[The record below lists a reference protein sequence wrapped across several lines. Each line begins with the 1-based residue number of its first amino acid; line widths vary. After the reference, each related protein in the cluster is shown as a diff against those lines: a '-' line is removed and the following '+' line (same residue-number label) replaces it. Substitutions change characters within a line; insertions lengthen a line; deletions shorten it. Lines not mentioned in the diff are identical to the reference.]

1 MKLYEIDSALE
12 ALVDPET
19 GELLDYEQFSRLQM
33 EREAKIE
40 NTALYVKNLEAEA
53 KAIKE
58 EEARLSERRK
68 AMENKAKRLREYI
81 GFALDGEKFE
91 TARCSISYRK
101 STALEVDD
109 ITSAAEWL
117 DYNGHPDMVVYA
129 SPSIDKRAVTALI
142 KGGTQVPGVELVDR
156 QSLQLR

>member
-19 GELLDYEQFSRLQM
+19 GELLDYEQFARLQM

-58 EEARLSERRK
+58 EEARLSDRRK

-91 TARCSISYRK
+91 TVRCSISYRK

-109 ITSAAEWL
+109 ITAAAEWL
-117 DYNGHPDMVVYA
+117 DDNGHPDMVVYSA
-129 SPSIDKRAVTALI
+129 PTIDKRAVKDLI
-142 KGGTQVPGVELVDR
+142 KGGTQVPGVELVER

>member
-12 ALVDPET
+12 ALVNPET
-19 GELLDYEQFSRLQM
+19 GELLDYEQFTRLQM
-33 EREAKIE
+33 ERDTKIE

-68 AMENKAKRLREYI
+68 SMENKAKRLREYI

-91 TARCSISYRK
+91 TARCSIGYRK
-101 STALEVDD
+101 ATALEVDD

-117 DYNGHPDMVVYA
+117 DCNGHTDMVVYS

-142 KGGTQVPGVELVDR
+142 KGGTQVPGVELVER

>member
-81 GFALDGEKFE
+81 GFALDG
-91 TARCSISYRK
+91 
-101 STALEVDD
+101 
-109 ITSAAEWL
+109 
-117 DYNGHPDMVVYA
+117 
-129 SPSIDKRAVTALI
+129 
-142 KGGTQVPGVELVDR
+142 
-156 QSLQLR
+156 

>member
-1 MKLYEIDSALE
+1 
-12 ALVDPET
+12 
-19 GELLDYEQFSRLQM
+19 M
-33 EREAKIE
+33 ERETKIE

-68 AMENKAKRLREYI
+68 SMENKAKRLREYI

-101 STALEVDD
+101 ATALEVDD

-117 DYNGHPDMVVYA
+117 DCNGHPDMVVYS

-142 KGGTQVPGVELVDR
+142 KGGTQVPGVELVER